1 MKEDLEM
8 VNRERREG
16 RAQSSCG
23 EEEGRNAEVSGMCQD
38 FDHEVY
44 SLFPC
49 CDLGRIKA
57 T

>member
-1 MKEDLEM
+1 M

-38 FDHEVY
+38 FDLEVPEGVQY
-44 SLFPC
+44 GISL
-49 CDLGRIKA
+49 L
-57 T
+57 